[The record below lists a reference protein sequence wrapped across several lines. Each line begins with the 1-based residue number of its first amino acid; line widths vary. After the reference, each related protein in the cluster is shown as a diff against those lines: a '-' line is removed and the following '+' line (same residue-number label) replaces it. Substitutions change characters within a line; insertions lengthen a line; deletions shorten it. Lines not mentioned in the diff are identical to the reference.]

1 MAQTDDGPV
10 AGPVAWTLSERAAL
24 YADLGGVTEIARV
37 LGVPVGRVKRWIVR
51 RESTH
56 SPTPVAELAGIH
68 LYSIQEWQ
76 GWFALWRV
84 TRGARFGDDT
94 GV

>member
-1 MAQTDDGPV
+1 M
-10 AGPVAWTLSERAAL
+10 
-24 YADLGGVTEIARV
+24 
-37 LGVPVGRVKRWIVR
+37 GRVKRWIVR